1 MLQTKI
7 KIKSTVHR
15 GLSYYWECNLG
26 KLSILQQCH
35 VNKKWAELPQL
46 PFETTRRVVGTPHPP
61 QTPQNRVPGEQK
73 IGQNNY
79 NSVIRPPIKILR
91 PLFTLQLL
99 ILPTRDPFQ
108 AQIS

>member
-1 MLQTKI
+1 MALAKLDRALLCVEWI
-7 KIKSTVHR
+7 DPSS
-15 GLSYYWECNLG
+15 GLVAIFRPPGL
-26 KLSILQQCH
+26 
-35 VNKKWAELPQL
+35 VLPNW
-46 PFETTRRVVGTPHPP
+46 PFSPFA
-61 QTPQNRVPGEQK
+61 QK

-79 NSVIRPPIKILR
+79 NSVPWPPIKILR